1 MSLIGWREII
11 FYLFLLYVYYFKELS
26 NVSWNA
32 DITLWSQGKMQLEWN
47 LWEHLGS
54 TIASSS
60 SSSNPKHTGHFFSK
74 AETWQKTM
82 RSGILYSVVIFV
94 RIPDYMPLSMCRCV
108 DMAFTNQV
116 QIISISCSL
125 KFHSINMF
133 KINIFSCFWV
143 YKYLNSKNK

>member
-1 MSLIGWREII
+1 MPLIGWREII
-11 FYLFLLYVYYFKELS
+11 FYLFLLYIHVYYFKELS
-26 NVSWNA
+26 NVPWNA

-108 DMAFTNQV
+108 DMAFTNQDW
-116 QIISISCSL
+116 SS
-125 KFHSINMF
+125 NY
-133 KINIFSCFWV
+133 N
-143 YKYLNSKNK
+143 YKLLIKVSFNQHV

>member
-1 MSLIGWREII
+1 MPENIMIMSMMCHWLDGGKLFSICF
-11 FYLFLLYVYYFKELS
+11 FYIY
-26 NVSWNA
+26 
-32 DITLWSQGKMQLEWN
+32 ITLKNFQMFRETLILPFGAKAKCNWN
-47 LWEHLGS
+47 EICGS

-108 DMAFTNQV
+108 DMAFTNQDW
-116 QIISISCSL
+116 SS
-125 KFHSINMF
+125 NY
-133 KINIFSCFWV
+133 N
-143 YKYLNSKNK
+143 YKLLIKVSFNQHV